1 MRQKINCIILD
12 DEPFAVRLLNDYA
25 QKTDLLNIIYAG
37 SDVYEVMK
45 LLGSENIDLI
55 FIDIQMPELT
65 GIEMMKMFN
74 KNHNFIVTTAYAE
87 YALEAFDFHVVDF
100 LLKPITFNRFYQGV
114 QKFIQW
120 QQAFIPEP
128 QMDHLFVRSDRKYY
142 KIAFDEIIYIE
153 GLKDYIRIHTI
164 NDKIMVLENMK
175 DILEK
180 LPENRFMRIHR
191 SYIIA
196 TDKIKVIEGNRIQ
209 MRNMDFVTVGE
220 TYRKPFSEWIE
231 SGGR

>member
-1 MRQKINCIILD
+1 MKQKINCIILD

-25 QKTDLLNIIYAG
+25 LKTGVLNVIYAG

-45 LLGSENIDLI
+45 ILRSESIDLI

-100 LLKPITFNRFYQGV
+100 LLKPIVFNRFYQSV
-114 QKFIQW
+114 EKFIQW
-120 QQAFIPEP
+120 QQAFAPSP
-128 QMDHLFVRSDRKYY
+128 QTEYLLVRADRKYY
-142 KIAFDEIIYIE
+142 KIAFEEIVYIE
-153 GLKDYIRIHTI
+153 GLKDYIRIHTV
-164 NDKIMVLENMK
+164 NDKVMMLENMK

-209 MRNMDFVTVGE
+209 MRNLDFVTVGE
-220 TYRKPFSEWIE
+220 TYRKPFSDWIE
-231 SGGR
+231 SNGM

>member
-1 MRQKINCIILD
+1 MKQKINCIILD

-25 QKTDLLNIIYAG
+25 LKTGVLNVIYAG

-45 LLGSENIDLI
+45 ILRSENIDLI

-100 LLKPITFNRFYQGV
+100 LLKPIVFNRFYQSV
-114 QKFIQW
+114 EKFIQW
-120 QQAFIPEP
+120 QQAFAPSP
-128 QMDHLFVRSDRKYY
+128 QTEYLLVRADRKYY
-142 KIAFDEIIYIE
+142 KIAFEEIVYIE
-153 GLKDYIRIHTI
+153 GLKDYIRIHTA
-164 NDKIMVLENMK
+164 NDKVMMLENMK

-209 MRNMDFVTVGE
+209 MRNLDFVTIGE
-220 TYRKPFSEWIE
+220 TYRKSFSDWIE
-231 SGGR
+231 SNGM

>member
-1 MRQKINCIILD
+1 MKQKINCIILD

-25 QKTDLLNIIYAG
+25 LKAGVLNVVYAG

-45 LLGSENIDLI
+45 ILRSENIDLI

-100 LLKPITFNRFYQGV
+100 LLKPIIFNRFYQSV
-114 QKFIQW
+114 EKFIQW
-120 QQAFIPEP
+120 QQAFAPTSQTEYLLI
-128 QMDHLFVRSDRKYY
+128 RADRKYY
-142 KIAFDEIIYIE
+142 KIAFEEIIYIE
-153 GLKDYIRIHTI
+153 GLKDYIRIHTA
-164 NDKIMVLENMK
+164 NDKVMMLENMK

-180 LPENRFMRIHR
+180 LPESRFMRIHR

-231 SGGR
+231 NNGM

>member
-1 MRQKINCIILD
+1 MKQKINCIILD

-25 QKTDLLNIIYAG
+25 LKTGVLNVIYAG

-45 LLGSENIDLI
+45 ILRSESIDLI

-74 KNHNFIVTTAYAE
+74 KDHNFIVTTAYAE

-100 LLKPITFNRFYQGV
+100 LLKPIVFNRFYQSV
-114 QKFIQW
+114 EKFIQW
-120 QQAFIPEP
+120 QQTFVPSP
-128 QMDHLFVRSDRKYY
+128 QTEYLLVRADRKYY
-142 KIAFDEIIYIE
+142 KIAFEEIVYIE
-153 GLKDYIRIHTI
+153 GLKDYIRIHTA
-164 NDKIMVLENMK
+164 NDKVMMLENMK

-196 TDKIKVIEGNRIQ
+196 D
-209 MRNMDFVTVGE
+209 
-220 TYRKPFSEWIE
+220 RKSVV
-231 SGGR
+231 